1 MLWYDVEKSKIIR
14 YGSIFKAE
22 TIEEISYLLTME
34 EKERFLNSI
43 RAVNGDE
50 EIVAAYRNERN
61 ERWKRESIE
70 NGLREEGK
78 EENTISIIKNMLS
91 EKIDYNTISK
101 VTGKTMEEIKEIK
114 KSHQIGDTIKLK
126 INRNGS
132 EKEITLTLG
141 EQP

>member
-1 MLWYDVEKSKIIR
+1 MIKIIDFNVAKCYDMMYNEDVEKSKIIR
-14 YGSIFKAE
+14 CGSIFKAE
-22 TIEEISYLLTME
+22 TIEEISDLLGDDLLTME

-101 VTGKTMEEIKEIK
+101 VTGKTM
-114 KSHQIGDTIKLK
+114 
-126 INRNGS
+126 
-132 EKEITLTLG
+132 
-141 EQP
+141 